1 MAIQA
6 IPLPDLG
13 SSSAVT
19 VIEMPLKVGDTVEK
33 NDTLLTLEGEKASM
47 DVPSPFSGVI
57 TEWKVKLGD
66 KVNTGSV
73 VALIETSDVAISAP
87 KPSSPPPSAEAV
99 KPIATP
105 ASASPAPIAE
115 KIETNGGDIHA
126 GPSVRTLARELG
138 IDLKKIQGSGHK
150 NRITKEDLLKHI
162 QQAMQ
167 SGGGQGL
174 PAAPHVNFAE
184 FGPIETRDLTRVKK
198 WTSSNLHRNW
208 LLIPHVTQFDEADIT
223 DLEAYRKLQLKEA
236 EKQGTKL
243 TLLAFVMKACVA
255 AMHRFPQ
262 FNASLDS
269 TGNQLILKQYYH
281 FGIAVDTS
289 DGLVVPV
296 IRDVDKKGL
305 IELAKELMEVGQKA
319 RDKALTPK
327 DMQGSSFTI
336 SSLGG
341 IGGTA
346 FTPIINM
353 PDVAILGL
361 SRSQI
366 KPVYTNGQFLPR
378 LMLPLSLSYDHRV
391 IDGAEGARF
400 ITYLASCL
408 SDIRTVLL

>member
-1 MAIQA
+1 MDLTTKE

-13 SSSAVT
+13 STSAVT
-19 VIEMPLKVGDTVEK
+19 VIEIPIQVGTTVNKE
-33 NDTLLTLEGEKASM
+33 DTLLTLEGEKASM
-47 DVPSPFSGVI
+47 DVPSPFAGTI
-57 TEWKVKLGD
+57 KEIKVKLGD
-66 KVNTGSV
+66 KVTTGTI
-73 VALIETSDVAISAP
+73 VAVMELADAGTPEKTVAKAATSS
-87 KPSSPPPSAEAV
+87 
-99 KPIATP
+99 TP
-105 ASASPAPIAE
+105 APSKAVEKPAPTPIIANE
-115 KIETNGGDIHA
+115 STTHIHA

-138 IDLKKIQGSGHK
+138 VDLAKLRGTGHK
-150 NRITKEDLLKHI
+150 NRITKDDLLSHI
-162 QQAMQ
+162 KSAMQ
-167 SGGGQGL
+167 GQGGSAL
-174 PAAPHVNFAE
+174 PLPPQIDFTE
-184 FGPIETRDLTRVKK
+184 FGSIEKLPLSRVKK
-198 WTSSNLHRNW
+198 WTSTNLHRNW

-223 DLEAYRKLQLKEA
+223 DLEAYRKIQLAEA
-236 EKQGTKL
+236 AKHGTKL

-262 FNASLDS
+262 FNASLDPS
-269 TGNQLILKQYYH
+269 GNDLIIKKYFN

-305 IELAKELMEVGQKA
+305 IELAKELMEVGEKA
-319 RDKALTPK
+319 RAKALTPK
-327 DMQGSSFTI
+327 EMQGSSFTI

-361 SRSQI
+361 SRSSL
-366 KPVYTNGQFLPR
+366 KPVYVNKQFLPR

-400 ITYLASCL
+400 ITYLSSCL